1 MMHRVKQI
9 LADTKEKELDDD
21 RRRFVQGAGTIIAAV
36 AAKSAFAGIEIP
48 DKGEDQPEELLK
60 LPPQVGDRL
69 TPFARRKRGET
80 ILVENVPVAAKQ
92 IIALPF
98 DKERGH
104 IRHAS
109 TYNQLLIQRFDD
121 LDSMDEATA
130 QRAAAAEG
138 IVVYSAI
145 CTHQGCIVISWDKK
159 QQGFMCPCHQ
169 TVFDP
174 RNSGDIVSGPAP
186 RRLPSLPVIIESGE
200 IVIAGDFDIPVGIGS
215 SVR

>member
-1 MMHRVKQI
+1 MKKRRY
-9 LADTKEKELDDD
+9 TKEKELNDE
-21 RRRFVQGAGTIIAAV
+21 RRRFVQGAGMIIAAV
-36 AAKSAFAGIEIP
+36 ASKSVSAGIEIP
-48 DKGEDQPEELLK
+48 DKGEQEDQLEELS

-69 TPFARRKRGET
+69 TPFARRKRGE
-80 ILVENVPVAAKQ
+80 IIFAENVPVASKQ
-92 IIALPF
+92 ILALPF

-109 TYNQLLIQRFDD
+109 TYNQLMIQRFDD
-121 LDSMDEATA
+121 LGSMDETTA
-130 QRAAAAEG
+130 QRAAAAQG

-145 CTHQGCIVISWDKK
+145 CTHQGCIIISWDKK

-186 RRLPSLPVIIESGE
+186 RRLPSLPVVIESGE

-215 SVR
+215 SMR

>member
-1 MMHRVKQI
+1 MMHRVEQI
-9 LADTKEKELDDD
+9 PPDTKEKELDDD
-21 RRRFVQGAGTIIAAV
+21 RRRFVQGAGTIMAAV
-36 AAKSAFAGIEIP
+36 ASKSVFAGIEIP

-104 IRHAS
+104 VRHLS

-145 CTHQGCIVISWDKK
+145 CTHQG
-159 QQGFMCPCHQ
+159 FMCPCHQ

-186 RRLPSLPVIIESGE
+186 RRLPSLPVVIESGE